1 MGEASAV
8 TRALRFVRTVRHLK
22 PVQIYARMLKRVP
35 RAYRASMPTPRLRQQ
50 IADWKAPVPRRSSL
64 GADWR
69 VRFLNADGEIA
80 RPEQWNDV
88 QQSKLWLYNL
98 HYFDDLLALDGPR
111 RCDQQRELI
120 KRWIAENPP
129 PAGIGWEPY
138 PVSLRIVN
146 WIKWQLSGQRLDA
159 AILNSLALQARWL
172 AVHVEWHLL
181 GNHVLANAKALVFA
195 GLFFDCSEAD
205 AWLQQGLA
213 IYKRE
218 FPEQILA
225 DGGHFELSPMYHGII
240 LEDLLDLLNLS
251 RCYGRADC
259 PVFRNVPELSG
270 RMRRWLAA
278 MTHPDGGPAF
288 FNDAAFGIA
297 ASRDEIEAYA
307 DRLGL
312 PSLAVPGEG
321 LHHMSQSGYARLNSG
336 DMAAILDVA
345 AIGPEYIPGH
355 AHADTLS
362 FELSLAGER
371 VIVNGGTSTYAPG
384 AEREAQRATRAHST
398 VEIDGENSSE
408 VWAAFRVARRAR
420 VTALIVRSDP
430 PWAVS
435 ARHDGYRRLGG
446 RNVHTRSWR
455 MDERSLTVIDEI
467 SGPHRTAVARFH
479 LAPGVALEV
488 GPDRRSGRILT
499 SKGLAIAWRTNT
511 PAEIAA
517 SFWHPEFG
525 KSFAT
530 RSLEVLIGD
539 GRLTTTFQW

>member
-1 MGEASAV
+1 MGEASAA

-129 PAGIGWEPY
+129 PAGVGWEPY

-146 WIKWQLSGQRLDA
+146 WIKWQLSGQRPDA

-172 AVHVEWHLL
+172 AAHVEWHLL

-195 GLFFDCSEAD
+195 GLFCDCGEAD
-205 AWLQQGLA
+205 AWLQKGLA

-218 FPEQILA
+218 LPEQILA
-225 DGGHFELSPMYHGII
+225 DGGHFELSPMYQAII

-251 RCYGRADC
+251 RCHGRADC
-259 PVFRNVPELSG
+259 PVFRNLPELSG

-312 PSLAVPGEG
+312 PSLEVPGEG
-321 LHHMSQSGYARLNSG
+321 LHHMSQSGYARLNFG
-336 DMAAILDVA
+336 DMAAILDIA

-420 VTALIVRSDP
+420 VTALTVRSNS
-430 PWAVS
+430 PWVVS

-446 RNVHTRSWR
+446 RNVHTRTWR

-488 GPDRRSGRILT
+488 EPDRRSGRILT
-499 SKGLAIAWRTNT
+499 SKGLAILWRTNT
-511 PAEIAA
+511 PGEIAA
-517 SFWHPEFG
+517 SFWRPEFG

>member
-1 MGEASAV
+1 MGEASVA
-8 TRALRFVRTVRHLK
+8 TRALRFVHTVRHLK
-22 PVQIYARMLKRVP
+22 PVQIYARILKRVP
-35 RAYRASMPTPRLRQQ
+35 RAYRGSMPTPRLRQH
-50 IADWKAPVPRRSSL
+50 IAAWNAPIPRRSSL

-80 RPEQWNDV
+80 RAEQWNDA

-111 RCDQQRELI
+111 RCNQQRDLI
-120 KRWIAENPP
+120 KRWIAENLP
-129 PAGIGWEPY
+129 PAGVGWEPY
-138 PVSLRIVN
+138 PASLRIVN
-146 WIKWQLSGQRLDA
+146 WIKWQLAGQCLNA
-159 AILNSLALQARWL
+159 AMLNSLALQARWL
-172 AVHVEWHLL
+172 AAHVEWHLL

-195 GLFFDCSEAD
+195 GLFFDCGEAD
-205 AWLQQGLA
+205 AWLQQGVA

-225 DGGHFELSPMYHGII
+225 DGGHFELSPMYHAII

-259 PVFRNVPELSG
+259 PVFREVPDLAG
-270 RMRRWLAA
+270 GMRRWLAA

-312 PSLAVPGEG
+312 PSVAVPGEG

-345 AIGPEYIPGH
+345 PIGPEYIPGH

-420 VTALIVRSDP
+420 ITDLTVRCNS
-430 PWAVS
+430 PWVVS
-435 ARHDGYRRLGG
+435 ARHDGYRRLDG
-446 RNVHTRSWR
+446 RNVHTRTWR

-467 SGPHRTAVARFH
+467 GGPHRSAVARFH
-479 LAPGVALEV
+479 LAPGVAIEV

-511 PAEIAA
+511 PVDTPV
-517 SFWHPEFG
+517 SFWRPEFG